1 VANLRVKE
9 TDRLAALGAELTRLG
24 ARVELHADGLT
35 VHPPPQI
42 TPAAIQTY
50 ADHRMAMSFALAGL
64 VADGVTIQDAG
75 CVSKSFPTF
84 FESLAALGP
93 RSV

>member
-1 VANLRVKE
+1 
-9 TDRLAALGAELTRLG
+9 
-24 ARVELHADGLT
+24 
-35 VHPPPQI
+35 
-42 TPAAIQTY
+42 
-50 ADHRMAMSFALAGL
+50 MAMSFALAGL